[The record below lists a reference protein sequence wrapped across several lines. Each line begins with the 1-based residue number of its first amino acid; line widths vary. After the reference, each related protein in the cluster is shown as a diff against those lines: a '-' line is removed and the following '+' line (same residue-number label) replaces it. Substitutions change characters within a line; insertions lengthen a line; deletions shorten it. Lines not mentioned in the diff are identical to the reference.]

1 MCLEEAVRVLGLENI
16 ELTPENIRKAF
27 RQKSK
32 IYHPDLGGDVE
43 MMKKVIEANNFL
55 SEPKNLRRMTY
66 THRDIL
72 NIIRR

>member
-1 MCLEEAVRVLGLENI
+1 MRLEEAIQVLGLENT

-32 IYHPDLGGDVE
+32 LHHPDLGGDAD

-72 NIIRR
+72 NIVRR

>member
-1 MCLEEAVRVLGLENI
+1 MTLDEAIRLLGLENTD
-16 ELTPENIRKAF
+16 LTPENIRKAF

-32 IYHPDLGGDVE
+32 QYHPDLGGDAE

-55 SEPKNLRRMTY
+55 TDPKNTRRMTY
-66 THRDIL
+66 THRDII

>member
-1 MCLEEAVRVLGLENI
+1 MRLEEAIHVLGLENT

-32 IYHPDLGGDVE
+32 LYHPDLGGDAD

-72 NIIRR
+72 NIVRR